1 MDPRPPLPEG
11 WEVPIRRTSCRP
23 SQIILGVPMEILGIA
38 LWLSAELALVF
49 GAWPQAIALFLLIWT
64 PARTLTRRDPWWLEI
79 ARQAGASW
87 AISAARSR
95 RARWMINAPCSP
107 R

>member
-64 PARTLTRRDPWWLEI
+64 PARALTRRDPWWLEI
-79 ARQAGASW
+79 ARQRMASGLVRLQQNLRTRPTLN
-87 AISAARSR
+87 ASR
-95 RARWMINAPCSP
+95 
-107 R
+107 